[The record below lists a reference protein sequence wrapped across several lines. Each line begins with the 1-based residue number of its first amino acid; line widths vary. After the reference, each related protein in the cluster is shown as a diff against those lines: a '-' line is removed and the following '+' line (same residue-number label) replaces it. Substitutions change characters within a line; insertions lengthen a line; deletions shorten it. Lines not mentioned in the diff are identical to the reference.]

1 MASYL
6 ARAKGSNEP
15 DFSRGRAR
23 QLKHFLRE
31 IDAFI
36 LDHEHEIGEKWDE
49 KIKGFRLGLE
59 NMLGNHPGSVTIN
72 SEVGTNGGKDKGQ
85 GGMGLNTGLGVNG

>member
-1 MASYL
+1 VASYL

-15 DFSRGRAR
+15 DFSRNRAR

-36 LDHEHEIGEKWDE
+36 LDHEYEVGEKWDE
-49 KIKGFRLGLE
+49 KINGFRLGLE

-72 SEVGTNGGKDKGQ
+72 SEAGTNSGKDKGL
-85 GGMGLNTGLGVNG
+85 GSVGPITGLGGNG